1 MHGSLAA
8 DRLGTF
14 KARVLQAGGWIVA
27 GFVLGQALRFAGN
40 LVMTRLLVPEMFGV
54 MALATMVMY
63 GLALF
68 SDLGLRQA
76 IVQSR
81 RGREAAFLN
90 TAWAL
95 QIARG
100 FAVWGGALVLSMILI
115 FAKDMGI
122 DGESA
127 YADPS
132 LPYVVAVLSLSAVI
146 GGFEST
152 RLAEAS
158 RNLSLARVTQLELAS
173 QLAGLACMI
182 GWACVHRSI
191 WALVAGG
198 LCAAAVRACL
208 SHAWL
213 PGAANRWQW
222 ERAACAEILGFGK
235 WILAASVLG
244 FLVNSADRL
253 ILGALVSTGVLGVYA
268 IAYLLF
274 SSVEQVLVKIV
285 ADVSYPALSELARE
299 RPERLRAAY
308 YRFHLAVGLPA
319 CA

>member
-122 DGESA
+122 DVSFRES
-127 YADPS
+127 
-132 LPYVVAVLSLSAVI
+132 
-146 GGFEST
+146 
-152 RLAEAS
+152 
-158 RNLSLARVTQLELAS
+158 
-173 QLAGLACMI
+173 
-182 GWACVHRSI
+182 
-191 WALVAGG
+191 
-198 LCAAAVRACL
+198 
-208 SHAWL
+208 
-213 PGAANRWQW
+213 
-222 ERAACAEILGFGK
+222 
-235 WILAASVLG
+235 
-244 FLVNSADRL
+244 
-253 ILGALVSTGVLGVYA
+253 
-268 IAYLLF
+268 
-274 SSVEQVLVKIV
+274 
-285 ADVSYPALSELARE
+285 
-299 RPERLRAAY
+299 
-308 YRFHLAVGLPA
+308 
-319 CA
+319 